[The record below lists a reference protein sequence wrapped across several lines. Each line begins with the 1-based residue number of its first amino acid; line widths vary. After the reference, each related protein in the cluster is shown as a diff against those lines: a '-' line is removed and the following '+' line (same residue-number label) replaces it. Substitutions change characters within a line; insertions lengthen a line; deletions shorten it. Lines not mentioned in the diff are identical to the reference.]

1 MEKCQ
6 ILQAHHGTSL
16 WVEITL
22 FSILPRRLH
31 PQKSTFSPR
40 IDSKCKSPMNVWKT
54 KSPFAPGSHG
64 LQGFRVWK
72 SIRHSRN
79 QASPKEGAWEIV
91 GHWKISS
98 YLNHPAGK
106 RPHFEVGEP
115 SPGREM
121 EDYWNCISLRRM
133 NSKFLRFP
141 GGKTRYDVWLESA
154 TRTQALNCTCF
165 GRWLKACNS

>member
-1 MEKCQ
+1 MSNSPGSPWHISLGWNYPFFDTSKKVAPTEVH
-6 ILQAHHGTSL
+6 ILSKELTQSAN
-16 WVEITL
+16 
-22 FSILPRRLH
+22 H
-31 PQKSTFSPR
+31 PWISGR
-40 IDSKCKSPMNVWKT
+40 HW
-54 KSPFAPGSHG
+54 PFAPGFHG
-64 LQGFRVWK
+64 FKGFRVWK

-121 EDYWNCISLRRM
+121 EDYRNCISLRRM

-141 GGKTRYDVWLESA
+141 GEKTRHDVWLESA
-154 TRTQALNCTCF
+154 TRTKALNCTCF